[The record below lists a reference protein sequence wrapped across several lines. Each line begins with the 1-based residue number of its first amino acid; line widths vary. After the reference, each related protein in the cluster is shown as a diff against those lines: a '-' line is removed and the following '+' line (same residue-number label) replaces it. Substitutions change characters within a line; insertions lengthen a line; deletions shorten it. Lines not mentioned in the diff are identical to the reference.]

1 MDFKEAYNSE
11 ARDIL
16 KYKNH
21 LFASKF
27 RDFTRLESIVS

>member
-1 MDFKEAYNSE
+1 MDFKVAYNSDT
-11 ARDIL
+11 RDIF
-16 KYKNH
+16 KCKNH